1 MKIQHSL
8 LLIITIPVTITA
20 SIAMPSR
27 IQAKTPVSTPRAI
40 VKAPEATAVGNEP
53 FWSIT
58 VAANGILYKTPETQV
73 RFSYVKPLQAIG
85 RVNGSTLV
93 YPLRKGNQQGT
104 LILQKLTSGFCS
116 DTMSDNRYPYSATII
131 LNNTVLSGCASTLLN
146 KVKN

>member
-20 SIAMPSR
+20 SIAMPSP

-73 RFSYVKPLQAIG
+73 RFPYVKPLQAIG

-104 LILQKLTSGFCS
+104 LVLQKLTSGFCS
-116 DTMSDNRYPYSATII
+116 DTMSDNRYPYSATVI
-131 LNNTVLSGCASTLLN
+131 LNNTVLSGCASTPLN
-146 KVKN
+146 KVQK